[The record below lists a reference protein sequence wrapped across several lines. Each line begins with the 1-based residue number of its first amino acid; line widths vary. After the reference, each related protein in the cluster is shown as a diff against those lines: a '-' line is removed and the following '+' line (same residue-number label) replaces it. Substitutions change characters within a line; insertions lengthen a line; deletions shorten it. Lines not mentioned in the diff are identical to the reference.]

1 MAVSHAKKVFAL
13 ATAFVLA
20 FIGLV
25 FAPTSAH
32 AQNIDT
38 DKEGSVTVH
47 KYDSTV
53 TGPGTGNPSHDGQEI
68 SGLDSSKAL
77 KDVEFTIYRVDDLD
91 LTAGDTADSKLWEN
105 ISAATATPDATKA
118 TVGGTQYD
126 LVQVGIEK
134 TKTDGSAKFDNL
146 PVGLYYVVETDVGP
160 NNISKK
166 AQPFFVSIPLPQ
178 GERGWLYDVHTYPKN
193 VLADDGKK
201 EVNTASNEA
210 LKVGDKIPYT
220 ITRTAPASS
229 TDNPLTAF
237 GVVDLSATNVTFN
250 TDSVKVSA
258 GGVDLDPQEFKV
270 ESEGTRDVRGET
282 RNAYRISVIGGGLE
296 KVAGKEVVF
305 SYDVTVN
312 SLIES
317 GEVKNS
323 FYPHTNDYDPFEAND
338 PNNPPI
344 DPEKTPYFGEYRFKK
359 TDSNSGAALK
369 DATFAVYATEDD
381 AKNGTNP
388 IYEGLTSGA
397 DGVVKIN
404 GLYLGEHAKEQAK
417 GTITKT
423 FWIAETQAPAG
434 YKLITNEV
442 KIDVKNGTFTDSDPI
457 GQTVPN
463 TKADQPDLPLTGA
476 AGIVVLSLAGTALIG
491 GGISLGVIAS
501 RRNRRA

>member
-1 MAVSHAKKVFAL
+1 MALSHAKKVFAL
-13 ATAFVLA
+13 VTAFVLA
-20 FIGLV
+20 IIGLV
-25 FAPTSAH
+25 FAPTPAH

-38 DKEGSVTVH
+38 GQSGSVTVH

-53 TGPGTGNPSHDGQEI
+53 TGTGTGNASHDGKEI

-77 KDVEFTIYRVDDLD
+77 KDVEFTIYRVDGLD
-91 LTAGDTADSKLWEN
+91 LTAGDTADSKLWES
-105 ISAATATPDATKA
+105 ISAATATPDAKQA
-118 TVGGTQYD
+118 TVGGKQYN
-126 LVQVGIEK
+126 LVQAGKEK
-134 TKTDGSAKFDNL
+134 TQADGSAKFDNL
-146 PVGLYYVVETDVGP
+146 PVGLYYVVESDVGP

-178 GERGWLYDVHTYPKN
+178 GADGWLYNVHTYPKN
-193 VLADDGKK
+193 DLADDGKK
-201 EVNTASNEA
+201 AVDTAKNEA

-250 TDSVKVSA
+250 TDSVKVSV
-258 GGVDLDPQEFKV
+258 GGVDLDPQDFKV
-270 ESEGTRDVRGET
+270 EPAGTREVSGET
-282 RNAYRISVIGGGLE
+282 RNAFRISVIGDGLE
-296 KVAGKEVVF
+296 KVAAKEVVF

-323 FYPHTNDYDPFEAND
+323 FYPFTNDYDPFTAND

-344 DPEKTPYFGEYRFKK
+344 DPENTPYFGEHRFKK
-359 TDSNSGAALK
+359 TDEASGNALK

-381 AKNGTNP
+381 ANNGTNP
-388 IYEGLTSGA
+388 IYEGLMSGA
-397 DGVVKIN
+397 DGVVKID
-404 GLYLGEHAKEQAK
+404 GLYLGEHAKDQPK

-434 YKLITNEV
+434 YKLITNAI
-442 KIDVKNGTFTDSDPI
+442 KIEVKNGTFTDSDQI
-457 GQTVPN
+457 AQTVPN
-463 TKADQPDLPLTGA
+463 TKADQPKLPLTGA

-491 GGISLGVIAS
+491 GGITLGVIAA